1 MTKYRVLSND
11 GEVSLLFLRC
21 RDNFVPEFEGW
32 VMVVGMCYQRV
43 WVQDLPMLLEGFL
56 WNLCE
61 DSCGSRRR

>member
-43 WVQDLPMLLEGFL
+43 WVQD
-56 WNLCE
+56 
-61 DSCGSRRR
+61 